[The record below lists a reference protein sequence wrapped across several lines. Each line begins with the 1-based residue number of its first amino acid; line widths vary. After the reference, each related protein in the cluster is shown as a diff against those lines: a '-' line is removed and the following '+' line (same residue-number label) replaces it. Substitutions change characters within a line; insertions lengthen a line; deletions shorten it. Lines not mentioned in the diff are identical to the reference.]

1 MARKRDRID
10 LACEQWAAIRRQIDA
25 GEFKHASDQLGAT
38 RCTLAEKRDLHHGS
52 RTQKPVQHWPEVMTG
67 DALAVARA
75 WHRMNL
81 TLREI
86 LAVHYG
92 VRAPS
97 KVKVARLG
105 IGPRLYWDRLARA
118 KTYVEAWIDHDEYEA

>member
-1 MARKRDRID
+1 MS
-10 LACEQWAAIRRQIDA
+10 L
-25 GEFKHASDQLGAT
+25 S
-38 RCTLAEKRDLHHGS
+38 
-52 RTQKPVQHWPEVMTG
+52 
-67 DALAVARA
+67 
-75 WHRMNL
+75 
-81 TLREI
+81 LREI

-118 KTYVEAWIDHDEYEA
+118 KTYVEAWIDHDEYED